1 MAVLLS
7 ALKTAKAAIDE
18 AERKLIDIVILDT
31 AGRLHIDEDLMKEL
45 ADDGMTM
52 VVVTHEMGFAR
63 EVASRVLF
71 MDGGN
76 IVEAAAP
83 DKFSALVVYGLTF
96 KVALQVIMNI
106 AVVTNSM
113 PNTGVSLPFFSSGG
127 TSLAVQLFEMGI
139 ILSISRY
146 SVQKR

>member
-1 MAVLLS
+1 MACL
-7 ALKTAKAAIDE
+7 AI
-18 AERKLIDIVILDT
+18 V
-31 AGRLHIDEDLMKEL
+31 
-45 ADDGMTM
+45 
-52 VVVTHEMGFAR
+52 
-63 EVASRVLF
+63 VLF
-71 MDGGN
+71 LALVLRGFK
-76 IVEAAAP
+76 IAAAAP